1 MTKRLSLLTA
11 LFGLAVIGTS
21 AMANTLSW
29 WRFEDGVANTDIIH
43 NETDGVYSSDVV
55 DVSGNG
61 NDLSIWT
68 TGGGAGY
75 GYRSDVSSELI
86 PGAGKNLL
94 SARNTGGSPAM
105 WCSADALQT
114 LEPAAWTVE
123 VSFKLE
129 NGGWKTFFGRDGD
142 DVIGDNAMMFFQVIG
157 DVGTNQ
163 LAVKFCD
170 VDGYFHVAQTEEA
183 DYPDGVF
190 TGFNWGEDPN
200 GVNAPWYSTVATS
213 DGSTLSLYL
222 MEIGVDADY
231 ELIAQTDIS
240 ASGSLNTAL
249 NNGST
254 GADGGDW
261 DPGDFTVGRG
271 MWNGGHGDRA
281 YGYLDEVRLSDV
293 ALTPA
298 EFMYSGGATGVSDEQ
313 SSDLTN
319 GNVDV
324 TLSWT
329 AADNASITDEYVF
342 IRDATDP
349 NGPFYY
355 YGSTGSAP
363 AETSSF
369 GPFDLD
375 FDGSYKVCVVEAVA
389 GSEQSFTAGVSLID
403 EVNEAN
409 ITSIVYSFD
418 TMPSVPVITENPAN
432 QLVDMDALAE
442 FTVAYTSVTT
452 PVVQWFKSTDNV
464 NNTPDDDT
472 FAGTGDTL
480 SIAATTASDEGF
492 YYAVISN
499 ESGVEAIS
507 TSARL
512 EVKKL
517 VAWYPFDNTAETAFI
532 TDMAGDFDGVI
543 ANEVD
548 PNNPVALSYEAT
560 ADGNA
565 VSFAAVNQ
573 THIEVPRMVQN
584 SFSFE
589 IWVKTT
595 ATGGTGGWWN
605 GQGLIDGEMPGWV
618 DDFGSSLL
626 GSKFGFGAQ
635 GGNTLSSTSDINDG
649 EWHYCVGTRDQA
661 TGDLYL
667 YVDGAQEAEMLA
679 TSTAVLDDATVL
691 RIGDILTGGAYFD
704 GQIDDI
710 KVYNYQLTELSVA
723 QAYNDATGESVCVL
737 SRRPSANFDFNGDC
751 IVGLAD
757 FTVFA
762 GQWLK
767 CGIYPDCQ

>member
-1 MTKRLSLLTA
+1 
-11 LFGLAVIGTS
+11 
-21 AMANTLSW
+21 
-29 WRFEDGVANTDIIH
+29 
-43 NETDGVYSSDVV
+43 
-55 DVSGNG
+55 
-61 NDLSIWT
+61 
-68 TGGGAGY
+68 
-75 GYRSDVSSELI
+75 
-86 PGAGKNLL
+86 
-94 SARNTGGSPAM
+94 
-105 WCSADALQT
+105 
-114 LEPAAWTVE
+114 
-123 VSFKLE
+123 
-129 NGGWKTFFGRDGD
+129 
-142 DVIGDNAMMFFQVIG
+142 
-157 DVGTNQ
+157 
-163 LAVKFCD
+163 
-170 VDGYFHVAQTEEA
+170 
-183 DYPDGVF
+183 
-190 TGFNWGEDPN
+190 
-200 GVNAPWYSTVATS
+200 
-213 DGSTLSLYL
+213 
-222 MEIGVDADY
+222 
-231 ELIAQTDIS
+231 
-240 ASGSLNTAL
+240 
-249 NNGST
+249 
-254 GADGGDW
+254 
-261 DPGDFTVGRG
+261 
-271 MWNGGHGDRA
+271 
-281 YGYLDEVRLSDV
+281 
-293 ALTPA
+293 
-298 EFMYSGGATGVSDEQ
+298 
-313 SSDLTN
+313 
-319 GNVDV
+319 
-324 TLSWT
+324 
-329 AADNASITDEYVF
+329 
-342 IRDATDP
+342 
-349 NGPFYY
+349 
-355 YGSTGSAP
+355 
-363 AETSSF
+363 
-369 GPFDLD
+369 
-375 FDGSYKVCVVEAVA
+375 

-710 KVYNYQLTELSVA
+710 KVYNYPLAELTVA
-723 QAYNDATGESVCVL
+723 QTFNEATGESVCVL
-737 SRRPSANFDFNGDC
+737 SRKPSADFDFNGDC

-762 GQWLK
+762 AQWLD
-767 CGIYPDCQ
+767 CGIYPDCL